1 MLEPERFS
9 EPADRDP
16 LEAAAAAWGATRT
29 WALPLREQADAAVCL
44 SLRAARGRQVV
55 VQRDAHPA
63 TVAGLVVA
71 GLEPHWLA
79 PEVDPIAG
87 VAHGVTPASLDA
99 ALTAAPGAR
108 AAIVVAP
115 AFHGALPDVA
125 LLASVAHG
133 HGAALVVDETWGAH
147 LPFHPALP
155 AHAIAAGAGL
165 VLSRLGDAVLLHQG
179 RHAERWLP
187 AAAIDRAARLCA
199 PAPAEPP
206 PAGEPGLDATLRA
219 AAAARGRLTGL
230 PGVRVLGPELAGAP
244 GVAAFDPLRLTLD
257 LHDTGRDARAV
268 AAALRERAAIEPA
281 LATSRHLTVALGPDD
296 GRLGVAARLAA
307 ALPETLWT
315 VPPGDAPATAPP
327 VAPPGPALCA
337 PRAAFLA
344 AQERVPAEAAVGRI
358 AAETLTPFPPGVPAV
373 LPGECLV
380 PDVIATL
387 RAVADAGGEVRGAPD
402 GLATF
407 GVVAGAA
414 PRGRWA

>member
-1 MLEPERFS
+1 M
-9 EPADRDP
+9 
-16 LEAAAAAWGATRT
+16 
-29 WALPLREQADAAVCL
+29 
-44 SLRAARGRQVV
+44 
-55 VQRDAHPA
+55 
-63 TVAGLVVA
+63 
-71 GLEPHWLA
+71 
-79 PEVDPIAG
+79 
-87 VAHGVTPASLDA
+87 
-99 ALTAAPGAR
+99 
-108 AAIVVAP
+108 
-115 AFHGALPDVA
+115 
-125 LLASVAHG
+125 
-133 HGAALVVDETWGAH
+133 
-147 LPFHPALP
+147 
-155 AHAIAAGAGL
+155 
-165 VLSRLGDAVLLHQG
+165 
-179 RHAERWLP
+179 
-187 AAAIDRAARLCA
+187 
-199 PAPAEPP
+199 
-206 PAGEPGLDATLRA
+206 
-219 AAAARGRLTGL
+219 
-230 PGVRVLGPELAGAP
+230 LGPELAGAS

-281 LATSRHLTVALGPDD
+281 LADLPPPHRRARSRRRP
-296 GRLGVAARLAA
+296 ARRRRALAA

-327 VAPPGPALCA
+327 VAPPGPALCT